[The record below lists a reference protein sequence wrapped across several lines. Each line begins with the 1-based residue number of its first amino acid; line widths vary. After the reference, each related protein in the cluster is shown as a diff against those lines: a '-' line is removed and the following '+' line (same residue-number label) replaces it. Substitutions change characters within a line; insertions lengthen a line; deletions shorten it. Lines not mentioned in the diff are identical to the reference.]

1 MEVTRTFQ
9 LFFPRKGNFHNNTV
23 KNIKSWLY
31 VKHTTYYSRWGMN
44 FSDAVDPI
52 AFVADMV
59 TVVENVLKIICVI
72 KPTTT
77 ILLVV
82 VIDDMFT
89 YY

>member
-1 MEVTRTFQ
+1 
-9 LFFPRKGNFHNNTV
+9 
-23 KNIKSWLY
+23 
-31 VKHTTYYSRWGMN
+31 MN